1 MHTFLTPFDA
11 ISSSW
16 PQSISGSSLQFHIQ
30 KKAGDDSGGG
40 FLYASGENSD
50 AHFPTA
56 TAAAKAHIPEST
68 VVFMF
73 ALLQIGA
80 QNGQLVKQLLG

>member
-56 TAAAKAHIPEST
+56 TAAAKAHITEST

-73 ALLQIGA
+73 AL
-80 QNGQLVKQLLG
+80 